1 MADMKSPSSMRLEG
15 NVAENWA
22 KFKQRF
28 TFYLEATEKTILDA
42 SSAFL
47 QIPLAEESS
56 KLCTIAT
63 PFGRYCFCRLPYGL
77 ASSPEVYQKA
87 IDNIFSGLEGI
98 LVYIDDILVYGK
110 TEEEHDIR
118 LKSVLDMARKQGLN
132 LSKEKSQIK
141 VNSVKYLGYNLTS
154 EGLSVNVDKIKAISE
169 YKSPENKAELQRFLG
184 MVTYLGKFISNLSD
198 KTGILRQLLS
208 KDNEFIW
215 SDNEQR
221 AFNHLKECIVNAPV
235 LSYYDPSKRSTVSVD
250 ASQYGL
256 GAVLLQG
263 ENAVAYASVS
273 LTDTQ
278 QRYSQIEKEL
288 LAILNGCRKFHYYI
302 YGTRFTVE
310 TDHKPLLGLLKKPI
324 EKLSPRLQRMALEL
338 FKYSFDIVHVP
349 GKRLYVADALSRA
362 PGSDVLNTPFLEAGA
377 ATVHAVLTSSK
388 EKTEQ
393 LQQATE
399 EDPEL
404 SMVKTY
410 LKEGW
415 PSSIQHLTPE
425 VRPYWNI
432 KSEIHHYEGLL
443 FLGRRTII
451 PKAMREEVL
460 MKLHVAH
467 QGITSC
473 QRKATNTIYWPNLM
487 EDIKKMVECC
497 QTCQAYQR
505 SNTRQP
511 LIPHE
516 VPTLPWENIGID
528 FLYVNGDEF
537 LQVID
542 YHSKF
547 IEVKK
552 VSSKT
557 AEYIVSALKQIFRT
571 HGIPKQLHSD
581 NGPLFNS
588 QVFHKFV
595 QDYEMK
601 HVTSSPCFPQ
611 SNGMVERSIETLKGI
626 LFKVHQSQGDP
637 NLALIEYNNTPK
649 QNLPS
654 PAEMLMEEFYGL
666 LLQ

>member
-1 MADMKSPSSMRLEG
+1 IKREHYPIPTQQAIFSQIEG
-15 NVAENWA
+15 A
-22 KFKQRF
+22 KYF
-28 TFYLEATEKTILDA
+28 TVLDA

-235 LSYYDPSKRSTVSVD
+235 LSYYDPNKRSTVSVD

-288 LAILNGCRKFHYYI
+288 LAILNGCRKFHYYV

-362 PGSDVLNTPFLEAGA
+362 PGAKGGSRV
-377 ATVHAVLTSSK
+377 
-388 EKTEQ
+388 
-393 LQQATE
+393 
-399 EDPEL
+399 
-404 SMVKTY
+404 
-410 LKEGW
+410 
-415 PSSIQHLTPE
+415 
-425 VRPYWNI
+425 
-432 KSEIHHYEGLL
+432 
-443 FLGRRTII
+443 TIW
-451 PKAMREEVL
+451 
-460 MKLHVAH
+460 
-467 QGITSC
+467 GG
-473 QRKATNTIYWPNLM
+473 NL
-487 EDIKKMVECC
+487 
-497 QTCQAYQR
+497 
-505 SNTRQP
+505 
-511 LIPHE
+511 
-516 VPTLPWENIGID
+516 
-528 FLYVNGDEF
+528 
-537 LQVID
+537 
-542 YHSKF
+542 
-547 IEVKK
+547 
-552 VSSKT
+552 
-557 AEYIVSALKQIFRT
+557 
-571 HGIPKQLHSD
+571 
-581 NGPLFNS
+581 
-588 QVFHKFV
+588 
-595 QDYEMK
+595 
-601 HVTSSPCFPQ
+601 
-611 SNGMVERSIETLKGI
+611 
-626 LFKVHQSQGDP
+626 
-637 NLALIEYNNTPK
+637 
-649 QNLPS
+649 
-654 PAEMLMEEFYGL
+654 
-666 LLQ
+666 